1 LKKKKEDKMKKLEA
15 EEKHVKMAEKENN
28 VKTEVRWKLR
38 IKEVVEEV
46 LK

>member
-1 LKKKKEDKMKKLEA
+1 MKKLEV
-15 EEKHVKMAEKENN
+15 EEKNVKMAEEDNN

-46 LK
+46 IK